1 MKILSNKTYNRMLD
15 VISRQNKA
23 IIMKEKQI
31 SMLIHEINK
40 IKEHNSHVDLIYPN
54 TDERGLTGEAETP
67 INFSDI
73 IEL

>member
-1 MKILSNKTYNRMLD
+1 MLD
-15 VISRQNKA
+15 VISKQNKA

-40 IKEHNSHVDLIYPN
+40 IKEHNSQADLIYPN

-67 INFSDI
+67 LNFSDI